1 MSTQEELLSQA
12 QPLQQQLQSLLFQK
26 ETLSMQSIEIKKA
39 VEELDKTKETTVY
52 KITGPILVK
61 AIKKDIKKD
70 LDEKEEAIS
79 LRIKKIEKTEM
90 QLKDKLNS
98 IREKLTQKIGG

>member
-1 MSTQEELLSQA
+1 
-12 QPLQQQLQSLLFQK
+12 
-26 ETLSMQSIEIKKA
+26 MQSIEIKKA